1 MNLKRTFLTSIHFCL
16 HCIFFSNER
25 ERNIKTNQGTI
36 DVQKLAVK
44 ELTVPAKLQAEVRAM
59 TARVREDMAE
69 KMPTTTLPY
78 QQLLQTPERGER
90 VRILR
95 RIVVEEK
102 RRLVAKKSLRS
113 LFS

>member
-1 MNLKRTFLTSIHFCL
+1 MAHFISHL
-16 HCIFFSNER
+16 LIFFARALFNFE
-25 ERNIKTNQGTI
+25 GTI
-36 DVQKLAVK
+36 DVQKLAGK

-78 QQLLQTPERGER
+78 QQLLQTAERGER

-95 RIVVEEK
+95 RVVVEEK

>member
-1 MNLKRTFLTSIHFCL
+1 MR
-16 HCIFFSNER
+16 
-25 ERNIKTNQGTI
+25 Q
-36 DVQKLAVK
+36 
-44 ELTVPAKLQAEVRAM
+44 
-59 TARVREDMAE
+59 DMEE

-78 QQLLQTPERGER
+78 QQLLQTPARGER

-102 RRLVAKKSLRS
+102 RRLAAKASLRS